1 MHILVTS
8 PIPSHPQN
16 HGNRAR
22 ITALCKALQ
31 AKGADIHYVY
41 GGLEQLPPAQELEMR
56 EAWGHVHILPPYGL
70 EERKQSH
77 RNHHLLDDWYVEA
90 VTDLT
95 RKIVDTWNIEY
106 CIANYVWFSKW
117 LETVP
122 ATIPKYIDTHDLFGG
137 RHQRLREDGL
147 PENWFSTSKK
157 EEAKGFQRADTII
170 AIQSQEA
177 ATMRAMTDTPV
188 VTLGH
193 FITPDFLPSSKAH
206 TAVDSGSKIT
216 VGYMA
221 SDNPINQ
228 QSLVQMSAAIKSR
241 ASALDKYAFKLAGGI
256 CASDAAN
263 ETPFEKLG
271 FVPDARNFYADC
283 DVIINPNI
291 GGTGLKIKSIEAA
304 AFGKA
309 LVATS
314 DAMAGIE
321 TSSPAHCMQ
330 DADAIAEYL
339 AAMNPETDIQG
350 AEEASKML
358 IEKYMAEQTSAMQT
372 LFPKLF
378 GDDSA
383 DKPETVTAK
392 S

>member
-31 AKGADIHYVY
+31 AKGAEIHYVY
-41 GGLEQLPPAQELEMR
+41 GGLELLPEAQELEMR
-56 EAWGHVHILPPYGL
+56 ETWEHVYILPPYRL

-77 RNHHLLDDWYVEA
+77 RKHHLIDDWYVEA
-90 VTDLT
+90 VTTLT
-95 RKIVDTWNIEY
+95 NKIIDTWNIDY

-117 LETVP
+117 LTNVP
-122 ATIPKYIDTHDLFGG
+122 ASIPKYIDTHDLFGD
-137 RHQRLREDGL
+137 RHKRLRADGL
-147 PENWFSTSKK
+147 PENWFSTTMK
-157 EEAKGFQRADTII
+157 EEAKGFSRADTVI
-170 AIQSQEA
+170 AIQAQEA
-177 ATMRAMTDTPV
+177 ATMQSLTDTPV

-193 FITPDFLPSSKAH
+193 FITPDFLPAA
-206 TAVDSGSKIT
+206 TIQETLGSGGKIT

-228 QSLVQMSAAIKSR
+228 QSLVEMNAAIKAR
-241 ASALDKYAFKLAGGI
+241 PDILDRFNFKLAGGI
-256 CASDAAN
+256 CASNAADI
-263 ETPFEKLG
+263 TPFEKLG
-271 FVPDARNFYADC
+271 FVADTRAFHDTC
-283 DVIINPNI
+283 HLIINPNI

-309 LVATS
+309 LVATA

-321 TSSPAHCMQ
+321 TSAAAHILQ
-330 DADAIAEYL
+330 DARAIVDFLVDME
-339 AAMNPETDIQG
+339 P
-350 AEEASKML
+350 ASAVRGG
-358 IEKYMAEQTSAMQT
+358 EKASRELVGSYMAKQTDAMQT

-378 GDDSA
+378 GSSA
-383 DKPETVTAK
+383 DQTNGANP
-392 S
+392 